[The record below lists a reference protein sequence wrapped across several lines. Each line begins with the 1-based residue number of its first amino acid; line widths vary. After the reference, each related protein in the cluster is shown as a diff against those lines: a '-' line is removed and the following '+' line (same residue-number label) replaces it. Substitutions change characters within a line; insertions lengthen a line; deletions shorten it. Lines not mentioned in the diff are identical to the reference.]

1 MVGIAKSSFIIII
14 SRQGA
19 KIGQNECY
27 RAVPRNFR
35 KVSSRRNVSP
45 TRSRRRKVEIFRQES
60 CSRRDLKLSL
70 ERRHNDRILCS
81 TMFLFFFLS
90 RQPVQMYTC
99 CIAASVNYW
108 VVDVPTLFFKVPGV
122 YFYKTA
128 QSGLGLVITKL
139 RLVVCFTCAHAH
151 VRGGGGVSTKTQRR
165 WRPHFHYPSNTTY
178 DHFTQCAIL
187 SSGLFPLS
195 NTNGHFEISRC
206 RCILAK
212 ADLLCVC
219 GIPQWNMSEALS

>member
-27 RAVPRNFR
+27 RAVPRSFR

-81 TMFLFFFLS
+81 TMFLFFFL
-90 RQPVQMYTC
+90 
-99 CIAASVNYW
+99 
-108 VVDVPTLFFKVPGV
+108 
-122 YFYKTA
+122 
-128 QSGLGLVITKL
+128 
-139 RLVVCFTCAHAH
+139 
-151 VRGGGGVSTKTQRR
+151 VSTTSSDVYLLYSRLGTLLSCG
-165 WRPHFHYPSNTTY
+165 RPN
-178 DHFTQCAIL
+178 A
-187 SSGLFPLS
+187 LF
-195 NTNGHFEISRC
+195 
-206 RCILAK
+206 
-212 ADLLCVC
+212 
-219 GIPQWNMSEALS
+219 